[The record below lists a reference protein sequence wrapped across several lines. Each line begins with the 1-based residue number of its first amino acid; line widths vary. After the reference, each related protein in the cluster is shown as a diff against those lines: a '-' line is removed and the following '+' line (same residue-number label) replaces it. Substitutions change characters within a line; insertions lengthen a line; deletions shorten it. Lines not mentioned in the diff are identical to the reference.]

1 MEGRVPEEIMEKVG
15 SRVDE
20 LDVQL
25 VDKREEDY
33 VAPAYVAFSGKVGRV
48 VNISFKLMQIA
59 FYGVFSSDLGI
70 LQDTVST
77 LIVVFDSLHTRILYL
92 LGTGSTL
99 GTTVAEG
106 AAVFTAAELAGVNT
120 TVDETQPVVTI
131 QVI

>member
-59 FYGVFSSDLGI
+59 FFVACSH
-70 LQDTVST
+70 
-77 LIVVFDSLHTRILYL
+77 LIWESCRILFPHLPWCLTHPTHEFCIY
-92 LGTGSTL
+92 
-99 GTTVAEG
+99 
-106 AAVFTAAELAGVNT
+106 
-120 TVDETQPVVTI
+120 
-131 QVI
+131 